1 MKKLINKILSFFKKK
16 EVIVEAPKKTAVKTK
31 KAKG

>member
-16 EVIVEAPKKTAVKTK
+16 EVAPKKAVKTK
-31 KAKG
+31 KAKV

>member
-16 EVIVEAPKKTAVKTK
+16 EVVVEAPKKAVKTK
-31 KAKG
+31 KAKV